1 MRISDWSSDVCS
13 SDLREPRVAHQGE
26 VLEARLR
33 LDLRQGDR
41 LDKGLHRLDVDHAE
55 APGRI
60 AGAGVIEIHHLDDAN
75 DLLLIT
81 GMIEEGELAERHSL
95 HVDGGMMVRSEERCV
110 GKEGV
115 SAGRYW
121 WAAF

>member
-55 APGRI
+55 APGRT
-60 AGAGVIEIHHLDDAN
+60 AGVGAIELHHLDDAN
-75 DLLLIT
+75 DLLLIP
-81 GMIEEGELAERHSL
+81 GKIEEGE
-95 HVDGGMMVRSEERCV
+95 MV
-110 GKEGV
+110 EGDRPHADSKRV
-115 SAGRYW
+115 V
-121 WAAF
+121 